1 MATDSP
7 VVLQRTYTA
16 GADLSGQQYR
26 FVKMNTSGAIVP
38 IAAVTDRP
46 LGVLQNNPASGQAA
60 VVMSIGITKLYAGGN
75 ITPSDGIST
84 SAAGLALTVNL
95 AATTPIIIAGTALST
110 GTNGAVITAMVST
123 TGDRADRAA

>member
-38 IAAVTDRP
+38 IAAAIDRP

-60 VVMSIGITKLYAGGN
+60 VVMSIGITKLYAGGS
-75 ITPSDGIST
+75 IAPSDGIST

-95 AATTPIIIAGTALST
+95 SATTPIIIAGTALST

>member
-38 IAAVTDRP
+38 IAAAIDRP

-60 VVMSIGITKLYAGGN
+60 VVMSIGITKLYAGGS
-75 ITPSDGIST
+75 IAPSDGIST